1 MLISFELVLIVL
13 FFKKSKSYQNDCCV
27 FYCLGHIKN
36 MFTLSRPAEEKVSD
50 LIYFKIY
57 FPLNIC
63 ATVKKT
69 PSNFPTFWEVE
80 KELSNNF

>member
-1 MLISFELVLIVL
+1 M
-13 FFKKSKSYQNDCCV
+13 C
-27 FYCLGHIKN
+27 
-36 MFTLSRPAEEKVSD
+36 TLSRPTEEKVSD

-63 ATVKKT
+63 ATMEKN
-69 PSNFPTFWEVE
+69 PRNFPTFREVK

>member
-1 MLISFELVLIVL
+1 
-13 FFKKSKSYQNDCCV
+13 
-27 FYCLGHIKN
+27 
-36 MFTLSRPAEEKVSD
+36 MFTLSRPTEEKVSD

-63 ATVKKT
+63 ATVKKN
-69 PSNFPTFWEVE
+69 PSTFPTFWEVE

>member
-1 MLISFELVLIVL
+1 
-13 FFKKSKSYQNDCCV
+13 
-27 FYCLGHIKN
+27 
-36 MFTLSRPAEEKVSD
+36 MFALSRPAEEKVSD

-80 KELSNNF
+80 KELSNNFLKVVLRMSSCSSSHWYS